1 MDIKKEYSCLE
12 RNSRVFQKN
21 IEIDEDYQET
31 IPQYCDDI
39 YRIVKCKSHSYITSV
54 DTNYSEIKI
63 FGKTEICIT
72 YFNEN
77 SDLCYTD
84 FEEEF
89 TKTCDIE
96 NLSDKAFARANIC
109 DKYTNFRVI
118 NQRRIDIHTS
128 GNISLSVYDRTKC
141 PGVSSCEN
149 AKLRVENVKTA
160 MIINTALSRVEFDE
174 EFSIPAD
181 SQAIKRIIS
190 STATASLSQSKI
202 INDKALVKSIINL
215 SVMYTTDES
224 PTQIKSCKYS
234 FEVSKI
240 IDAAGIRE
248 SDYIIAN
255 INVGNLFT
263 KSKNASGDKLTVIEA
278 FGELCVSALFIREEE
293 QSLITDGYVLNRN
306 SDCVYTDYRCCAD
319 GKFINENRQQT
330 LTFDFSNDIK
340 EIKELSISLSDTVVR
355 NSKLVAKATANAI
368 CVSDSD
374 NLTYF
379 SNTSDIEISIEE
391 YQDAVC
397 SLNIQDF
404 DFTLSQSAKVD
415 VRLNYNISAYLFNES
430 SISIL
435 SDLQA
440 EDEFIKYPT
449 MTVYFGKE
457 EESVWSIAKNF
468 SSDIDL
474 ILKENNLTTDI
485 LDANKVLLIPGV

>member
-54 DTNYSEIKI
+54 DTNYSEVKI

-77 SDLCYTD
+77 SDLCYAD

-96 NLSDKAFARANIC
+96 NLSDKAFAWANIC

-118 NQRRIDIHTS
+118 NQRRIDVHTS
-128 GNISLSVYDRTKC
+128 SNINLAVYDQTKC
-141 PGVSSCEN
+141 PCVSSCEN
-149 AKLRVENVKTA
+149 SKLKVEKVKTA
-160 MIINTALSRVEFDE
+160 MIINAAVSRIEFDE

-190 STATASLSQSKI
+190 STASASLSQSKI
-202 INDKALVKSIINL
+202 INDKALVKSIINI

-224 PTQIKSCKYS
+224 PTQIKNCKYS

-240 IDAAGIRE
+240 IDVSGIKE

-263 KSKNASGDKLTVIEA
+263 KSKNSSGDKLTVIEA
-278 FGELCVSALFIREEE
+278 FGELSISSLFIREEE

-306 SDCVYTDYRCCAD
+306 SDCAYTDYRCCCD

-330 LTFDFSNDIK
+330 LTFDFSNEIK

-355 NSKLVAKATANAI
+355 NSKLIAKATANAI
-368 CVSDSD
+368 CVSDSG
-374 NLTYF
+374 NLTHF

-404 DFTLSQSAKVD
+404 DFTLSQNAKVD
-415 VRLNYNISAYLFNES
+415 VRLNYNISAYLFNVGN
-430 SISIL
+430 ISVL

-440 EDEFIKYPT
+440 DDEFIKYPT

-457 EESVWSIAKNF
+457 EESVWNIAKNF

-485 LDANKVLLIPGV
+485 LDSNKVLLIPGV